1 MKDQFGRDIHYMRIS
16 ITDRCNLRCK
26 YCMPN
31 GIETVPKEEILTCE
45 EIEELARMG
54 AELGIDTLRITGG
67 EPLVRRDA
75 VELVARLKK
84 VPGIKKVMMTSNGVA
99 LAAFADELKKAGLDG
114 INISL
119 DAADRQLVQEITGR
133 DCYEEVLKGIDAAL
147 EAGIPVKLNS
157 VLADGDRKEQWQG
170 LLLLAAEKK
179 IPVRFIEMMPVGY
192 GKQFTTVDNLSLK
205 VEIKEKYP
213 QSYELTEEKAK
224 EYGAGPASYLWIPE
238 LSISV
243 GFISAIHGKFCQS
256 CNRVRLS
263 SQGFLKACLCYGMGA
278 DLKTPLRQGRR
289 AEVLELMKQVIYE
302 KPGEHCF
309 EHLEQ
314 MTENREMVKIG
325 G

>member
-31 GIETVPKEEILTCE
+31 GIEALPREEILTGE
-45 EIEELARMG
+45 EIEELARLG

-67 EPLVRRDA
+67 EPLVRKDVVA
-75 VELVARLKK
+75 LTARLKK
-84 VPGIKKVMMTSNGVA
+84 IPGIKKVVMTSNGVA
-99 LAAFADELKKAGLDG
+99 LAELSTELKEAGLDG
-114 INISL
+114 INVSL
-119 DAADRQLVQEITGR
+119 DAADRQLVRETTGR
-133 DCYEEVLKGIDAAL
+133 DCYEDVLKGIDAAL
-147 EAGIPVKLNS
+147 AAGIPVKLNS
-157 VLADGDRKEQWQG
+157 VLADGEKTKQWQG

-179 IPVRFIEMMPVGY
+179 IPIRFIEMMPVGY

-205 VEIKEKYP
+205 AGIQKKYP
-213 QSYELTEEKAK
+213 ESYELEPEEARN
-224 EYGAGPASYLWIPE
+224 YGAGPASYLWIPE

-243 GFISAIHGKFCQS
+243 GFISAIHGKFCHC

-278 DLKTPLRQGRR
+278 DLKTPLRQGKRS
-289 AEVLELMKQVIYE
+289 EVLELMKQVIYE